1 MKQMSKTGCAPQGA
15 LRLGAGTRIHFDAGT
30 RRHVLIHCDAEV
42 VLNAVAHFVL
52 RLCDGGHTRHGILTR
67 MGVTR
72 DSALARD
79 IQAFLDEARALA
91 WIVERATIRLCG
103 GLARPPAVGRP
114 AGQQASGRQMKADVA
129 PHCDHHYD
137 RS

>member
-91 WIVERATIRLCG
+91 WIVERQPSDCAAVWRG
-103 GLARPPAVGRP
+103 RRPSAAQPDNKRQGAR
-114 AGQQASGRQMKADVA
+114 
-129 PHCDHHYD
+129 
-137 RS
+137 